1 MRLLPVILL
10 VAIAFYLLVKHIER
24 NTVFLP
30 SRTLTDTPQKV
41 GLAFED
47 VFFTTADGLRINGW
61 FIPAP
66 GARWNLLY
74 CHGNAHNLS
83 DRVGKIKSFHE
94 LGFNVFIFDYR
105 GYGVSEG
112 RPTERGVYQDAE
124 AAYRWLSSR
133 PDVGRL
139 PLVIYGASLG
149 GAVAVDLA
157 TRHSPAAL
165 VLDST
170 FASAKDIAGYYYPF
184 IPSFLVSVDMDSA
197 RKIRSIKAPKLIIH
211 SRTDQM
217 IPFAQAEKLF
227 AASPGPKEL
236 LAVEGSHNDNFFYSE
251 GKVREGLMKFLKGH
265 GL

>member
-1 MRLLPVILL
+1 MKLLPVILL
-10 VAIAFYLLVKHIER
+10 VAIAFFFLVKYIER

-30 SRTLTDTPQKV
+30 SRTLTDTPQNV

-61 FIPAP
+61 FIPAS

-83 DRVGKIKSFHE
+83 DRVRKIKSFHE

-112 RPTERGVYQDAE
+112 RPTEQGIYQDAE

-133 PDVGRL
+133 PDVGHL
-139 PLVIYGASLG
+139 PLVIYGVSLG

-157 TRHSPAAL
+157 TRHEPAAL

-170 FASAKDIAGYYYPF
+170 FAAAKDLAGYYYPF

-211 SRTDQM
+211 SRSDEM
-217 IPFAQAEKLF
+217 VPFPQAEKLL
-227 AASPGPKEL
+227 AAALAPKEL
-236 LAVEGSHNDNFFYSE
+236 LVVEGKHDDNFFQSE
-251 GKVREGLMKFLKGH
+251 GKIREGLTKFLKGY